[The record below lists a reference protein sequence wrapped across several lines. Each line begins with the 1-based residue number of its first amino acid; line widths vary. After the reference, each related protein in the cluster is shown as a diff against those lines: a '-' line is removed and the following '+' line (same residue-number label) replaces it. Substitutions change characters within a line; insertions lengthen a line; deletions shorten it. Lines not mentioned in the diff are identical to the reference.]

1 MSIAFTQEALY
12 LVFRQHKEIKDK
24 TILFIFSFQFDDE
37 FEGSR
42 TLTLEH
48 SFDQGK
54 TPFLVIIDF
63 FSLGSRAFDFA
74 SCINGQ
80 TALLPSKVKVYGVK
94 VPTHLSKY
102 FTYKWL

>member
-1 MSIAFTQEALY
+1 MGTLNILGFQTTQGD
-12 LVFRQHKEIKDK
+12 KDK

-80 TALLPSKVKVYGVK
+80 AV
-94 VPTHLSKY
+94 
-102 FTYKWL
+102 